1 MHLLTRRPSH
11 VVRKTRPPPPRS
23 GVLALEL
30 CDGKVEK
37 PLCRAIGLVYNAK
50 KIKKIKK
57 EAHSE
62 YFRMNFAT
70 FRNNWTSTFFRL
82 HQQNWAMFESF
93 WIKRQQRTRRPCPAR
108 SDHWRLETIIRPAGV
123 AICWCTNPSNRV
135 FIMYTQHIQHTLL
148 HIVIRCYTHV
158 YDMCVHVNI
167 HSTGVQYA
175 CKKPCAIHQKNII
188 YQIALSPLPM
198 VPVELRLET
207 ALWQAFTETVC
218 RRLDMSG
225 CLILAAFSL
234 QKSKFKKTFKR
245 TVENIPPQK
254 KKKHSRQTGTLSFL
268 CGLRGV
274 K

>member
-1 MHLLTRRPSH
+1 MHLLTRRPTH

-70 FRNNWTSTFFRL
+70 FRYNWTFFRL

-123 AICWCTNPSNRV
+123 AICWCTNTSNRV

-158 YDMCVHVNI
+158 YDMCVCMWIYTVRVCNTLAKSPVR
-167 HSTGVQYA
+167 ST
-175 CKKPCAIHQKNII
+175 KKYH
-188 YQIALSPLPM
+188 LSNCL
-198 VPVELRLET
+198 VPVANGSSWAALGNRLVT
-207 ALWQAFTETVC
+207 SIQRDC
-218 RRLDMSG
+218 M
-225 CLILAAFSL
+225 
-234 QKSKFKKTFKR
+234 
-245 TVENIPPQK
+245 
-254 KKKHSRQTGTLSFL
+254 
-268 CGLRGV
+268 
-274 K
+274 